1 MKNAMLMVNFS
12 RNSATY
18 FLSEN
23 LYNISQRLI
32 LDINKNS
39 ITYSNFT
46 YSLLLA
52 IVIPAI
58 SKLSTFSKSAH
69 FARGNY

>member
-32 LDINKNS
+32 LDIKKTQLH
-39 ITYSNFT
+39 IAT
-46 YSLLLA
+46 LP
-52 IVIPAI
+52 IVYCWP
-58 SKLSTFSKSAH
+58 S
-69 FARGNY
+69 